1 MSFEMMGLLSQDR
14 VSFDPLKPI
23 ILRGPHTED
32 ASSVFSGNIVLTLS
46 KTTKI
51 STISVTLKSTA
62 STYWPEG
69 IGARGTRLTS
79 DKCLSEQTLRILPSK
94 SDTKGYRW
102 YVAGTHRFSFAF
114 VVPNSLVETI
124 EDSYGRVRHVVEAEV
139 ARPGISLLNSW
150 HISSPVLVM
159 RTFMSNSFLTNNS
172 LQDLSRT
179 FEKHMVAGDIEV
191 LIEAAAFSSG
201 DLFYVRVVVQ
211 PQRKHAR
218 LEHISLSVTE
228 SRRYCVPEMRAWRTD
243 SSVFSLPFAGSTR
256 LLDAD
261 TSYAAACST
270 DDLRPAFDKNGG
282 GIDLVDTF
290 AHRIAFATP
299 KCSQNIH
306 HTTHFE
312 EILFRHYLELNIVL
326 SYLEEDGTRM
336 YSLSTASSRDSF
348 DVPSSSQVPYDN
360 RTASA
365 PPSPGLNS
373 TSGGWQNVLLRLR
386 KARNEQDARNQGRRR
401 ETIVLETP
409 MIVFDCR
416 LKEDYG
422 RLPSY
427 FELGMKPPDPTTL
440 SNSKKGNQQKSDDPP
455 PAVDKPN
462 KPRAHHCPCYYEFL
476 KTMELAS
483 QTLLLQDLPMP
494 TLDRIP
500 SKPPPDYA
508 DT

>member
-1 MSFEMMGLLSQDR
+1 MGLLSQDR
-14 VSFDPLKPI
+14 VSFDPLKPV

-51 STISVTLKSTA
+51 STISVTFKSTA

-94 SDTKGYRW
+94 GDTKGYRW

-124 EDSYGRVRHVVEAEV
+124 EDSYGRVRHVVEAVV

-150 HISSPVLVM
+150 HISSPVLVL
-159 RTFMSNSFLTNNS
+159 RTFMSNSLLMNNS

-191 LIEAAAFSSG
+191 VIEAAAFSAG
-201 DLFYVRVVVQ
+201 DIFYIRMMIQ
-211 PQRKHAR
+211 PQHKHAR
-218 LEHISLSVTE
+218 LENVSLSITE
-228 SRRYCVPEMRAWRTD
+228 LRRYCVPEMRAWRTD
-243 SSVFSLPFAGSTR
+243 ESVFPLSFAGSTR

-261 TSYAAACST
+261 KPYDIACST
-270 DDLRPAFDKNGG
+270 DDIRPALEKNGG

-299 KCSQNIH
+299 KCSQNIR

-312 EILFRHYLELNIVL
+312 EILFRHYLEINIVV
-326 SYLEEDGTRM
+326 SYLDDDGTRI
-336 YSLSTASSRDSF
+336 YSAGTVNSVDSF
-348 DVPSSSQVPYDN
+348 DVPSSSQTPFDN

-365 PPSPGLNS
+365 PPSPGLTS

-386 KARNEQDARNQGRRR
+386 KSRNEQDARNRGRRR

-409 MIVFDCR
+409 IIAFDCR

-427 FELGMKPPDPTTL
+427 FELGMKVPDFGTL
-440 SNSKKGNQQKSDDPP
+440 SKTKKGNLQKSDDPSP
-455 PAVDKPN
+455 VVGKHT
-462 KPRAHHCPCYYEFL
+462 KPRAYHCPCYYDFL
-476 KTMELAS
+476 KAMELAS
-483 QTLLLQDLPMP
+483 QTLLLQDSPMP
-494 TLDRIP
+494 MLERAP
-500 SKPPPDYA
+500 SKPPPEYA